1 MASFRST
8 FKTTAELRLENIALR
23 QQLGVLRRSAR
34 KRLKITRSD
43 RLFWIWLRCLW
54 TDWKAALVIV
64 KPENVVAWRQKVI
77 RIGSFAKTKASGRG

>member
-23 QQLGVLRRSAR
+23 HQLGVLRRSAR

-43 RLFWIWLRCLW
+43 RPFWIWLRRLW
-54 TDWKAALVIV
+54 PDWKAALVIV
-64 KPENVVAWRQKVI
+64 KPENVVAWHRKVI
-77 RIGSFAKTKASGRG
+77 RIGSFAKTKASV